1 MRKSIIHPRLLLFH
15 MNYYTYIHMYNQSI
29 SHFIIIF
36 SVYLFRNIWFYS
48 KNKGN
53 SLACHRYGRP
63 RHGYGA
69 GDGNG
74 AGRRRHEFSL
84 HLHRRYHDRSRRDLF
99 FLPAVKFH
107 KKAKA
112 YRTFV
117 RGTLLL
123 FPVLRNISVRPFL
136 TRTGY
141 QMDAVFI
148 EADIFRI
155 LFA

>member
-69 GDGNG
+69 GNGNG

-84 HLHRRYHDRSRRDLF
+84 HLRRRYHDRSRREP
-99 FLPAVKFH
+99 FLLLLVKFH
-107 KKAKA
+107 KKA
-112 YRTFV
+112 YRTFI
-117 RGTLLL
+117 RGTLFAFSCSEKYLCPTFL
-123 FPVLRNISVRPFL
+123 NKNRISNGRSL
-136 TRTGY
+136 HRG
-141 QMDAVFI
+141 
-148 EADIFRI
+148 
-155 LFA
+155 

>member
-74 AGRRRHEFSL
+74 AGRKRHEFSL
-84 HLHRRYHDRSRRDLF
+84 HLRRRYHDRSRREP
-99 FLPAVKFH
+99 FLLLLVKFH
-107 KKAKA
+107 KKKRIALLSA
-112 YRTFV
+112 V
-117 RGTLLL
+117 RFLN
-123 FPVLRNISVRPFL
+123 FPAWRNIPVRPFL
-136 TRTGY
+136 TRTGS

-155 LFA
+155 VFA

>member
-84 HLHRRYHDRSRRDLF
+84 HLRRRYHDRSRREP
-99 FLPAVKFH
+99 FLLLLVKFH
-107 KKAKA
+107 KKSVSHFYPRYAFAFSCSEKYLCPA
-112 YRTFV
+112 FLNKNRISNGRSLH
-117 RGTLLL
+117 RG
-123 FPVLRNISVRPFL
+123 
-136 TRTGY
+136 
-141 QMDAVFI
+141 
-148 EADIFRI
+148 
-155 LFA
+155 